1 MQWWQISKSRND
13 SIIMFERVRREVQ
26 AISNMEICKPMLLQ
40 RYQKD
45 QLSAEYYSN
54 KNAWMTLGVF
64 ETWLKK
70 LNQQIV
76 IQLYDLTKKR
86 RVLIV
91 LMI

>member
-26 AISNMEICKPMLLQ
+26 AISNMEICKPTLLQ